1 MKIPA
6 TTKRDIDLEEVVIP
20 AGTRVTLIAEGI
32 NGWPAVI
39 YDGEEYDVA
48 IDADELVQIIYKVH
62 KLSETGGH
70 HHVGTNHHRSMDWNE
85 HRGPLPR

>member
-39 YDGEEYDVA
+39 YDGEEYDIA
-48 IDADELVQIIYKVH
+48 IDADELEDFFK
-62 KLSETGGH
+62 
-70 HHVGTNHHRSMDWNE
+70 
-85 HRGPLPR
+85 